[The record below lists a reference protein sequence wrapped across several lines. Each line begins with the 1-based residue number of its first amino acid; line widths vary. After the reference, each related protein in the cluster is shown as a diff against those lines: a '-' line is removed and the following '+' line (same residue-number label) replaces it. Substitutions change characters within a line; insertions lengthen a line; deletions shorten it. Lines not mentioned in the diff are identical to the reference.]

1 MNPRI
6 ISTLFFLFI
15 VSFCAGQSVMSKG
28 YLIDQS
34 GERKEGFIKNEKW
47 YSNPEVIEYKES
59 ERSNTKQYELVD
71 IQEFGI
77 YDVVKFV
84 RSSVSYDV
92 SSTDLSNLSS
102 SKTPEFLTKDVLLKV
117 ILEGDKSLYEYRE
130 SDIERYFIGNG
141 KTIDPLIYKPYSI
154 VAEQINYNRQYRQQL
169 WNELQC
175 AAIDEDQFAN
185 LEYNKRDLLEI
196 FDAYFKCSG
205 QVSKFE
211 DNSLKES
218 QFRITPLLRMSR
230 SSFEMGNSTTTLND
244 VTIAPTLSYSFGLRL
259 ENIFPFNGNRWAVVG
274 DLSYDSYQSTQYF
287 EYNNIIPDDTLSV
300 NYKYLTANIGIRH
313 YFNITNDLQL
323 FITPSLGFDLN
334 MNSSLT
340 YANGSDLDISGPL
353 NIAASLGMRMLDKW
367 TLELRYIA
375 PRNLLKSYVSWNSSL
390 ETISMIAGYSLW
402 STKKRN
408 PR

>member
-1 MNPRI
+1 MYISSSFKELIIAQSLFFNARRFWSFSTLTNIFMTANYAFKIEEKHVFFFKQIIMNPRI

-141 KTIDPLIYKPYSI
+141 KTIDPLIY
-154 VAEQINYNRQYRQQL
+154 
-169 WNELQC
+169 
-175 AAIDEDQFAN
+175 
-185 LEYNKRDLLEI
+185 
-196 FDAYFKCSG
+196 
-205 QVSKFE
+205 
-211 DNSLKES
+211 SLKES